1 MRRAAGILGGLRP
14 PPFLRPVSY
23 IEAEHRNL
31 RRLGAR
37 YMRRLHACTFL
48 VWTAVAGCLPST
60 PTHPRS
66 SPWPQRLSGRAVEAS
81 RAADAD
87 LLNAWTSDPS
97 DSLHARAVA
106 LRALPAVVDIHV
118 GTARLATTAPAHGAA
133 RDAARPSTGSGVVIG
148 SNGLILT
155 NEHVIRNAHVITV
168 SMEDGTSHPV
178 IRTAVH
184 PLLDIAVL
192 KIVAAD
198 LPALRMADQEPQRG
212 DLVVAVGGPSFR
224 ESDPVRHGVITHMEV
239 SLQRALDRQRTR
251 LYEHL
256 MESTTRI
263 EPGFSGGAL
272 LNTEGNLIGLNV
284 AVSGHPESAQCRG
297 YAIVLRA
304 DEQEAVQALLQEI
317 STELPGK

>member
-1 MRRAAGILGGLRP
+1 
-14 PPFLRPVSY
+14 
-23 IEAEHRNL
+23 
-31 RRLGAR
+31 
-37 YMRRLHACTFL
+37 
-48 VWTAVAGCLPST
+48 VWTAVAGCVPST
-60 PTHPRS
+60 PTHPHS
-66 SPWPQRLSGRAVEAS
+66 SPWPQRLSGRAADAN

-97 DSLHARAVA
+97 DSLQARVA
-106 LRALPAVVDIHV
+106 AMQALPAVVDIHV

-148 SNGLILT
+148 SDGLILT
-155 NEHVIRNAHVITV
+155 NEHVIRNARVITV
-168 SMEDGTSHPV
+168 SMDDGTSHPV
-178 IRTAVH
+178 IRTVVH
-184 PLLDIAVL
+184 PLLDLAIL
-192 KIVAAD
+192 KINAGD

-212 DLVVAVGGPSFR
+212 DLVVAIGGPSFR

-272 LNTEGNLIGLNV
+272 LNTEGDLIGLNV

-297 YAIVLRA
+297 YAIVLRV
-304 DEQEAVQALLQEI
+304 DIQEAVEALLQQI
-317 STELPGK
+317 STESPGE